1 MKYYEKRSEDMDSCP
16 RSQMYGF
23 KPQYEYKTQY
33 MEVLTGRCPMS
44 FDT

>member
-1 MKYYEKRSEDMDSCP
+1 MKYYEKRSEDMDSYP

-33 MEVLTGRCPMS
+33 MEVMTGKMS
-44 FDT
+44 YVF